1 VEVDVSTKRAP
12 KKRVFRHGELHLV
25 VLALLAREPMHGYQL
40 LGELARL
47 FAPGYRPSP
56 GSIYPRIEALAES
69 GLISGV
75 EDGGRRVYQVTPV
88 GIDALERRSHDLAVI
103 EARTGVRLS
112 GNDDLEVVLD
122 RFTARVRSIAP
133 LVEVDTVHRLLEKAV
148 RELEQV
154 ARRPGTEAT

>member
-1 VEVDVSTKRAP
+1 M
-12 KKRVFRHGELHLV
+12 FRHGELHLV

-56 GSIYPRIEALAES
+56 GTIYPRIEALAEA

-75 EDGGRRVYQVTPV
+75 EDGGRRVYHVTPA
-88 GIDALERRSHDLAVI
+88 GIDALERRSHEVAAI
-103 EARTGVRLS
+103 EGRTGVRLS
-112 GNDDLEVVLD
+112 GHDDLEAVLE
-122 RFTARVRSIAP
+122 RFAARVRSIAP
-133 LVEVDTVHRLLEKAV
+133 LVEVDTVHRMLEEAV

-154 ARRPGTEAT
+154 ARHRRAEAT